1 MSRWGLRKASNAY
14 AVRVPQTADGA
25 VLTLYPSER
34 VNAFPITDA
43 SYPAREVSTASP
55 SDDSLTSSKVST
67 AVVELVETSVGLP
80 RPPTVE
86 SDGETCPRGRA
97 GVGAGEGDKLRLER
111 HYSDQLKIVVVGR
124 LSPNRQRVT

>member
-1 MSRWGLRKASNAY
+1 MPTRFAYPRPPTVPFSRF
-14 AVRVPQTADGA
+14 
-25 VLTLYPSER
+25 YPSER

-55 SDDSLTSSKVST
+55 SNDSLTSSKVST
-67 AVVELVETSVGLP
+67 AVVDLMEASVGLP

-111 HYSDQLKIVVVGR
+111 HYPDQLKIVVVGR